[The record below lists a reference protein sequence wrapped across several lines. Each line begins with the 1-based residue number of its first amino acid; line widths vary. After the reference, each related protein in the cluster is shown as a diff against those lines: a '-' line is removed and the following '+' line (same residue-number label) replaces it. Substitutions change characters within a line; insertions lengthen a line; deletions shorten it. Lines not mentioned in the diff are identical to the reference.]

1 MNTLGS
7 LTHLVF
13 LFDPSHRQ
21 NPAWIW
27 LNKSSLEYQ
36 QKSLLYSLLQVLNM
50 LAITA
55 KTNKFKEQTNKHKEL
70 PWAHKFYLFYHN
82 NINFIILNRYNYI
95 NMENLG
101 NPYGFL
107 QDSPIVYYYYYY
119 NTELSFNQVWTPYAA

>member
-13 LFDPSHRQ
+13 LFDPSHRE

-36 QKSLLYSLLQVLNM
+36 QKSLLYSLLQELNM

-70 PWAHKFYLFYHN
+70 PWAYKFYLFYHN
-82 NINFIILNRYNYI
+82 INIIILNRYYI

-107 QDSPIVYYYYYY
+107 QDSPIVYYYYY

>member
-13 LFDPSHRQ
+13 LFDPSHRE

-36 QKSLLYSLLQVLNM
+36 QKNLLYSLLQELNM

-55 KTNKFKEQTNKHKEL
+55 KKKQIQRTNKQAKEL
-70 PWAHKFYLFYHN
+70 AGAYVLF
-82 NINFIILNRYNYI
+82 IL
-95 NMENLG
+95 
-101 NPYGFL
+101 P
-107 QDSPIVYYYYYY
+107 Q
-119 NTELSFNQVWTPYAA
+119 QH